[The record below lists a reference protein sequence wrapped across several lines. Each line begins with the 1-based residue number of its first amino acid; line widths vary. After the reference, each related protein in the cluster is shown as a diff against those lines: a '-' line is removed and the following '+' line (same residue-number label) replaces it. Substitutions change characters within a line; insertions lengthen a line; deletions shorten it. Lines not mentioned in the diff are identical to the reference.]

1 MKRLLLTPALL
12 AFAWSAGCAQSFEVA
27 SIHASEPGL
36 PTGNFHTG
44 SGTFSFHNMTLRSCI
59 EWAYGLRPLQIAGP
73 AWLNEAR
80 FDINAKAA
88 DRNADDDQLRLMVRA
103 MLADRFGF
111 RAHHEE
117 KEQQVFELTIA
128 KNGPKFHAAGIKDAS
143 RFNESADDGASGFSE
158 DKTGAL
164 ATHVTMAEVANK
176 ISELL
181 DRIVI
186 DKTGL
191 TGRYD
196 FRLDLTPYMTP
207 DADGKNGT
215 KADIMSILFA
225 GFNDQLGLKL
235 EAGRETVDLLIVDS
249 VNRTPTE
256 N

>member
-1 MKRLLLTPALL
+1 
-12 AFAWSAGCAQSFEVA
+12 
-27 SIHASEPGL
+27 
-36 PTGNFHTG
+36 
-44 SGTFSFHNMTLRSCI
+44 
-59 EWAYGLRPLQIAGP
+59 
-73 AWLNEAR
+73 
-80 FDINAKAA
+80 
-88 DRNADDDQLRLMVRA
+88 
-103 MLADRFGF
+103 
-111 RAHHEE
+111 
-117 KEQQVFELTIA
+117 
-128 KNGPKFHAAGIKDAS
+128 
-143 RFNESADDGASGFSE
+143 
-158 DKTGAL
+158 
-164 ATHVTMAEVANK
+164 MAEVANK

-249 VNRTPTE
+249 IDQTPTE